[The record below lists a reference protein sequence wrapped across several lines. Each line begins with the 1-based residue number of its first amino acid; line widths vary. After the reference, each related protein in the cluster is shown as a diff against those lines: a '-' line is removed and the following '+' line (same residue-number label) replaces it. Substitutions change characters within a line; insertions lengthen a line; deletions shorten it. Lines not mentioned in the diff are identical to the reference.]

1 LFEAQPAAIL
11 ALVNR
16 VLCDQSGLAPVTLVC
31 ARVERRPQSAQIT
44 LASGGHPLPVL
55 RRADGTLER
64 LGFNDLLLG
73 VIRDEHWD
81 EHSSR
86 LEPGDAVLFFT
97 DGVTDTPGANE
108 RFGERRLMQVVEGA
122 DGSPAALLAAT
133 EAALRAFQ
141 QRDVSD
147 DRALLALRFSGD

>member
-1 LFEAQPAAIL
+1 
-11 ALVNR
+11 
-16 VLCDQSGLAPVTLVC
+16 
-31 ARVERRPQSAQIT
+31 
-44 LASGGHPLPVL
+44 VL

-73 VIRDEHWD
+73 VIRDEQWR

-86 LEPGDAVLFFT
+86 LEPGDAVLFYT
-97 DGVTDTPGANE
+97 DGVTDTPGASE
-108 RFGERRLMQVVEGA
+108 RFGEDRLMQVVEGA

-133 EAALRAFQ
+133 EAALTAFQ

-147 DRALLALRFSGD
+147 DRALLALRFTGD